1 MTRDEIVT
9 VFDSIADIMQIKGE
23 ISEKVKTYRNLAIT
37 LSYALPDEIRP
48 PFEQNNLPKIHGV
61 GTSTIEKIAELVD
74 TGKCQYYEDLKASI
88 PYGVLDMLSISGVG
102 PSTAAKFYQLGIDSP
117 EALQQAIETEKLRGV
132 KGMGKKT
139 EEKLKHGLEALFRH
153 RQIRLMG
160 YVLPTVE
167 SIVDILRTSI
177 PRISIV
183 GDLRR
188 KTDTVRNAEI
198 IVECPDVTKLRELLV
213 NIDLVEELNDDWTD
227 SGGSC
232 KLAGNVEMKIRLV
245 EKEDFGSSLIRF
257 TGSESHIAGLN
268 RRANELGLEQL
279 EPKSYK
285 GKSEQ
290 DIYTD
295 LKLPFIVPEL
305 REDSGEIESAIS
317 GQLPELI
324 ELSDI
329 KGDLHIHSTWSD
341 GHQSIEQMAE
351 SAKNLGYEYVAFADH
366 SISSKIANGLDIERI
381 LNKMIEV
388 REINEKM
395 QEIEILMS
403 AEVDILKDGSLDY
416 PDSILEKLDIV
427 IASVHSGFN
436 MDESAMTKRILCAIE
451 NRFVHVIGH
460 PTGRLLGRRDP
471 YAVNMDAIIDAS
483 AENGKSLEINAYPD
497 RLDLKDV
504 HVHKARKKG
513 VIITIDTDA
522 HSISDLNFM
531 KYGIYT
537 ARRGWLEKK
546 DVLNTLPL
554 DKLMKW
560 LRRYAN

>member
-1 MTRDEIVT
+1 MFRFSNPLKLWAIFRRVYDTLWANDMTRDEIVA

-23 ISEKVKTYRNLAIT
+23 IPEKVKTYRNLAIT
-37 LSYALPDEIRP
+37 LSYALPDEIGP

-88 PYGVLDMLSISGVG
+88 PYGVLEMLSIPGVG

-139 EEKLKHGLEALFRH
+139 EEKLKHGLETLFRN
-153 RQIRLMG
+153 RRIRLMG

-177 PRISIV
+177 PHISIV

-198 IVECPDVTKLRELLV
+198 IVEYPNATKLRELLA
-213 NIDLVEELNDDWTD
+213 NIDLVEEVSNDWTD

-257 TGSESHIAGLN
+257 TGSESHIARLN

-295 LKLPFIVPEL
+295 LKLPFIIPEL

-366 SISSKIANGLDIERI
+366 SISSKIANGLDVERI

-388 REINEKM
+388 REINEKIRG
-395 QEIEILMS
+395 IEILMS

-416 PDSILEKLDIV
+416 PDNILEKLDIV

-436 MDESAMTKRILCAIE
+436 MEESAMTKRIIRAIE
-451 NRFVHVIGH
+451 NKFVHVIGH
-460 PTGRLLGRRDP
+460 PTGRLLGRR
-471 YAVNMDAIIDAS
+471 
-483 AENGKSLEINAYPD
+483 E
-497 RLDLKDV
+497 
-504 HVHKARKKG
+504 
-513 VIITIDTDA
+513 
-522 HSISDLNFM
+522 SILSE
-531 KYGIYT
+531 YGCYH
-537 ARRGWLEKK
+537 
-546 DVLNTLPL
+546 
-554 DKLMKW
+554 
-560 LRRYAN
+560 

>member
-1 MTRDEIVT
+1 
-9 VFDSIADIMQIKGE
+9 
-23 ISEKVKTYRNLAIT
+23 
-37 LSYALPDEIRP
+37 
-48 PFEQNNLPKIHGV
+48 
-61 GTSTIEKIAELVD
+61 
-74 TGKCQYYEDLKASI
+74 
-88 PYGVLDMLSISGVG
+88 
-102 PSTAAKFYQLGIDSP
+102 
-117 EALQQAIETEKLRGV
+117 
-132 KGMGKKT
+132 MGKKT

-177 PRISIV
+177 PHISIV

-198 IVECPDVTKLRELLV
+198 IVECLDVTKLRELLA

-232 KLAGNVEMKIRLV
+232 KLIGNVEMKIRLV
-245 EKEDFGSSLIRF
+245 EKEDYGSSLIYF
-257 TGSESHIAGLN
+257 TGSEGHIAGLN

-285 GKSEQ
+285 GKSEH

-295 LKLPFIVPEL
+295 LKLPFIIPEL

-317 GQLPELI
+317 GKLPELL

-366 SISSKIANGLDIERI
+366 SISSKIANGLDVERI

-388 REINEKM
+388 REINEK
-395 QEIEILMS
+395 IGG
-403 AEVDILKDGSLDY
+403 LKFS
-416 PDSILEKLDIV
+416 
-427 IASVHSGFN
+427 
-436 MDESAMTKRILCAIE
+436 
-451 NRFVHVIGH
+451 
-460 PTGRLLGRRDP
+460 
-471 YAVNMDAIIDAS
+471 
-483 AENGKSLEINAYPD
+483 
-497 RLDLKDV
+497 
-504 HVHKARKKG
+504 
-513 VIITIDTDA
+513 
-522 HSISDLNFM
+522 
-531 KYGIYT
+531 
-537 ARRGWLEKK
+537 
-546 DVLNTLPL
+546 
-554 DKLMKW
+554 
-560 LRRYAN
+560 